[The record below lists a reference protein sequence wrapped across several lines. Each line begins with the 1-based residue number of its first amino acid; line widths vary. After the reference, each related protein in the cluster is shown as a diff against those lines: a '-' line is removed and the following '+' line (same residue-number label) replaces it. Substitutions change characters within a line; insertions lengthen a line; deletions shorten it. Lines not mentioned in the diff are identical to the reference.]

1 MDPNRPDIPTIPD
14 TMDALSQKA
23 PHYDLSNIGH
33 KVREQLY
40 QVEPESVEAPIVVVP
55 NTFPPTPSGLLRYGT
70 KTGEVDPDDP
80 YVQGALTSPPYT
92 GISYEVDIHI
102 SERGGLRVESTKG
115 PFLSMPEIETYYPP
129 IILEA
134 LTQLY
139 EEYNEA
145 FISLVDA
152 NGEWDTDY
160 QYVLDENRNPT
171 NLMVQIDMSALPP
184 SFLEEAQSLP
194 IDDVREIL
202 RGLIY
207 EFENSLAMYQLLGR
221 LFPGENYSPSLFD
234 TQFRESLSD
243 IRETTG
249 KKVAVVAVTEGK
261 YEAIKQEEFGK
272 LPEEELPDSEVER
285 LTGFDRVF
293 SPQELQEYYNQCLE
307 RGEDGEYLFVVRSS
321 DPVSKLKDPGSV
333 TPPSLL
339 DDPNMRRFIKMY
351 SLTLNID
358 GPDTLPENMI
368 NDTKGYMEV
377 MGMGLEIPDVRGF
390 NRIYSKGFL
399 REVVLQQLK
408 SFLPKPTYYNTTLK
422 QTVYDRTLR
431 PFGKI
436 NSGQSEDPNL
446 TQDSLIA
453 DIDRA
458 TYLSILENFPLTE
471 VFSQEGIEE
480 LKRLGILS
488 EEELNTPTKSVA
500 DIFGLQLLTHKDNK
514 LQQKSLK
521 TIQKILEGVS
531 PGHLIAPEL
540 AEHLALRGIDVQEL
554 ENEPR
559 GVRLKPML
567 HSYGAYGHHTLRL
580 PDIRGLRKIL
590 AEIQRRGPYI
600 LQPELDNPIFI
611 INGVPM
617 AVIDRNFFSIVNGKV
632 RFMGGF
638 RSAMPLDTWE
648 GAKNNV
654 HGNNKTHW
662 LPIYPKQ
669 YD

>member
-1 MDPNRPDIPTIPD
+1 MDPNQPDIPTIPD
-14 TMDALSQKA
+14 TMGPSPEKVSPYHLSYA
-23 PHYDLSNIGH
+23 GH
-33 KVREQLY
+33 QARERLLAEKP
-40 QVEPESVEAPIVVVP
+40 VSVVSPIIVVS
-55 NTFPPTPSGLLRYGT
+55 NTFPPTPSGLLRYGVAT
-70 KTGEVDPDDP
+70 REISTYPS
-80 YVQGALTSPPYT
+80 YVQGALSSPPHT
-92 GISYEVDIHI
+92 GIDYEVSMPIY
-102 SERGGLRVESTKG
+102 EREGLRVESTKG
-115 PFLSMPEIETYYPP
+115 PFISVPEIETYYPP
-129 IILEA
+129 KVLEA

-139 EEYNEA
+139 EEYNDA
-145 FISLVDA
+145 FRSLVDA
-152 NGEWDTDY
+152 NREWDTDY
-160 QYVLDENRNPT
+160 QYVLDENGNPT

-184 SFLEEAQSLP
+184 SFLEEVQNLP
-194 IDDVREIL
+194 VDDVREIL

-221 LFPGENYSPSLFD
+221 LFPGDNDSPSLFD

-243 IRETTG
+243 IRATTG
-249 KKVAVVAVTEGK
+249 KKVAVVAVTEQK
-261 YEAIKQEEFGK
+261 YDAIKQEEFGK

-293 SPQELQEYYNQCLE
+293 SPQELQEYHRQCLE
-307 RGEDGEYLFVVRSS
+307 QGEDSEYLFVVRSS
-321 DPVSKLKDPGSV
+321 DPVSKLKDPGSA
-333 TPPSLL
+333 TPQSLL
-339 DDPNMRRFIKMY
+339 NDTKMRRFIKMY

-368 NDTKGYMEV
+368 NDTKGYMEK

-554 ENEPR
+554 ENETR